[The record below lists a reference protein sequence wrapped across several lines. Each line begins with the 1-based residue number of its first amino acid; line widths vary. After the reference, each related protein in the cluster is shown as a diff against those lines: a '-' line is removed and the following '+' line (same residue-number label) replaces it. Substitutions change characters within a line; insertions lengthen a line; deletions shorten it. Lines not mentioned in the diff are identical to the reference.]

1 MDEVLATLLI
11 VGTDAAI
18 STVVGAIIVAIAAS
32 IGWTPPGAV
41 VTPLL
46 IIIAWA
52 FSLFMDAHKKARGGH
67 DIKIGILLKLFEPLT
82 KKGIARKARM
92 KSPKLNKILEGFK
105 ERKLIV
111 ELKSKDGRIL
121 YHTTPKG
128 KKLVK
133 VFKHIMEHLEG
144 KKVLPHVSSFY
155 R

>member
-1 MDEVLATLLI
+1 LFFI
-11 VGTDAAI
+11 FNCCSNSSIQKNGQI
-18 STVVGAIIVAIAAS
+18 PQIINILKTNNVK
-32 IGWTPPGAV
+32 IGMK
-41 VTPLL
+41 L
-46 IIIAWA
+46 
-52 FSLFMDAHKKARGGH
+52 RCRH

-82 KKGIARKARM
+82 KKNITRKTRL
-92 KSPKLNKILEGFK
+92 KSPKLNKILEDLK
-105 ERKLIV
+105 ERRLIQ

-144 KKVLPHVSSFY
+144 KKVLPHISSSY